1 MKVNI
6 KVIPSAKVEQIQPAL
21 DGSLK
26 VWLRARPKEGEAN
39 RALVKLLVKHFS
51 VSKSEVN
58 IISGLTSRSKIVEI
72 ASWILYHKLK

>member
-72 ASWILYHKLK
+72 AS

>member
-1 MKVNI
+1 MKVSI

-39 RALVKLLVKHFS
+39 KALVKLLSKHFDVPKTS
-51 VSKSEVN
+51 IDIV
-58 IISGLTSRSKIVEI
+58 SGLTSRNKVVEI
-72 ASWILYHKLK
+72 EK

>member
-1 MKVNI
+1 MKINI

-39 RALVKLLVKHFS
+39 CALIKLLSKHFDI
-51 VSKSEVN
+51 SKTSIN
-58 IISGLTSRSKIVEI
+58 IVSGLTSRNKVVEI
-72 ASWILYHKLK
+72 EK